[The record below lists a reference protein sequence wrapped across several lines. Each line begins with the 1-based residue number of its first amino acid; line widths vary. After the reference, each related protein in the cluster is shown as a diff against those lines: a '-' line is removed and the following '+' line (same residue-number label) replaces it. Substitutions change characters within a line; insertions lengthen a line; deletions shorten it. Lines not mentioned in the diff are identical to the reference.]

1 MNNSERFLI
10 EGYEP
15 YRPGMPSTIPQE
27 ERDRRLRA
35 ALRLKERRSSH
46 PYYGRRAAEARAR
59 GGEEAEMEYWLNLQG
74 SAVLAD

>member
-1 MNNSERFLI
+1 MQTSEIYLT
-10 EGYEP
+10 
-15 YRPGMPSTIPQE
+15 RPKLDWKNLPPIPE
-27 ERDRRLRA
+27 EEMQRRRRA

-59 GGEEAEMEYWLNLQG
+59 GGDEAEMEYWLNLQG